1 MCRMAGYIG
10 PPLRPAELVLKPAH
24 SLYVQSYKPREM
36 TSGVVNADG
45 WGAALWLRDG
55 REEPA
60 LYRSA
65 QPIWAD
71 PNLPLVC
78 ERLEAAGAL
87 VAVRSATPGIPYELA
102 CVQPFASGRL
112 AFLHNGFI
120 TDWQRGPARL
130 LRDGLRDAAYQS
142 IQGGSDSEGL
152 FALVLD
158 AFDRGARSLPEAIPA
173 ALKRLERI
181 CAEAR
186 TTCVATVL
194 VGDGDALVGAR
205 HAVGL
210 SPASL
215 YYAAGPSSAR
225 ALGWVMA
232 SEPLWPEEQGGGRFK
247 AIPPGHLAIAR
258 RGDDLRLEAI
268 G

>member
-10 PPLRPAELVLKPAH
+10 APLRPAELVVKPAH

-45 WGAALWLRDG
+45 WGAALWLADG
-55 REEPA
+55 RPEPA

-65 QPIWAD
+65 QAIWAD

-78 ERLEAAGAL
+78 DRLEAPAAL

-102 CVQPFASGRL
+102 CVQPFARGRVG
-112 AFLHNGFI
+112 FLHNGFI
-120 TDWQRGPARL
+120 TGWQRGPARL
-130 LRDGLRDAAYQS
+130 LRESLGDAAYQAV
-142 IQGGSDSEGL
+142 QGGSDSEGI

-158 AFDRGARSLPEAIPA
+158 ALDRGAQSLPEAVRG
-173 ALKRLERI
+173 ALKRLEGI
-181 CAEAR
+181 CAETR
-186 TTCVATVL
+186 TTCVATL
-194 VGDGDALVGAR
+194 LMGDGDVLVGAR

-210 SPASL
+210 PPATL
-215 YYAAGPSSAR
+215 YWAGGPSGAQ
-225 ALGWVMA
+225 ALGWIMA
-232 SEPLWPEEQGGGRFK
+232 SEPLWPEEQGSGRFRE
-247 AIPPGHLAIAR
+247 IPRGHLAIAR
-258 RGDDLRLEAI
+258 PGRDLQLEAI